1 MDPTAYGGARADTD
15 TPGRTNVRADAG
27 RAWHARARV
36 RAGRMLDGQGLWWGM
51 RLSSVRRLRH
61 ERATTKKVFY
71 SILVVDVTILCDPL
85 KKRR

>member
-1 MDPTAYGGARADTD
+1 MEARAQIQTR
-15 TPGRTNVRADAG
+15 PGGQMCAQTREGHGT
-27 RAWHARARV
+27 RARV

-71 SILVVDVTILCDPL
+71 SILVVDVMILCDPL